1 MKDASPLLLFWVYS
15 MTVII
20 FFLQWLLSKST
31 CVAQELV
38 VLVYEYAMTEQNLA
52 LDKTQY
58 T

>member
-1 MKDASPLLLFWVYS
+1 
-15 MTVII
+15 MTKSSF
-20 FFLQWLLSKST
+20 FFLQWLLNKSS